1 MAEYPPK
8 KTETFA
14 DRLRSALKEA
24 GVRPSATIVANEFN
38 LRFWGNGI
46 SSHAARN
53 WLMGV
58 SLPKQDKLMAIAKW
72 LKVAPEGLVYGT
84 RPASLADSDIPKNA
98 TNLVDQQLIA
108 NYLALRQEHRLIVR
122 EVVEG
127 LSSIKPY
134 GQ

>member
-1 MAEYPPK
+1 MADYPRK

-14 DRLRSALKEA
+14 DRLRSAVKEA
-24 GVRPSATIVANEFN
+24 GVRPSATVVANEFN
-38 LRFWGNGI
+38 LRYWGDGI

-58 SLPKQDKLMAIAKW
+58 SLPKQDKLLALSKW
-72 LKVAPEGLVYGT
+72 LKVAPEGLVFGT
-84 RPASLADSDIPKNA
+84 RPASLSENDIPKTA

-108 NYLALRQEHRLIVR
+108 NYLALRQEHRLIIR

-127 LSSIKPY
+127 LASIKTND
-134 GQ
+134 Q

>member
-1 MAEYPPK
+1 
-8 KTETFA
+8 
-14 DRLRSALKEA
+14 
-24 GVRPSATIVANEFN
+24 
-38 LRFWGNGI
+38 
-46 SSHAARN
+46 
-53 WLMGV
+53 
-58 SLPKQDKLMAIAKW
+58 MAIAKW
-72 LKVAPEGLVYGT
+72 VKVAPEGLVYGT